1 MVVYVER
8 EKEEVQTLKQ
18 IIFSGYRKRN
28 AFSLILLCVLS
39 GIQSPFI
46 KLIVEDNRLSEAAGS
61 ENNFIRLSWN
71 AFIIIA

>member
-1 MVVYVER
+1 MIVYVER
-8 EKEEVQTLKQ
+8 EKKEVQTLKQ

-46 KLIVEDNRLSEAAGS
+46 KLIEDNRLSEAAGS